1 MSYLEIHDR
10 AGTRWLPADRYF
22 TIGRSLQNHVVL
34 QGFAVSRNHA
44 RLVWQGQRALLEDL
58 GSTYG
63 TLINGQRVRGW
74 AALRDGDRIELGDV
88 LVIYREHGGS
98 QTHDSVTP
106 AFGTPRPAQDLPR
119 NLVRCPYCGTANLKT
134 NSVCYHCGNALLPR
148 GAEARVRPTPLASP
162 KMAARPARRVR
173 TPSPWPMTILIVLL
187 IVIVALLSLLLGLIL
202 ADGPVG
208 NWLFG
213 ILTR

>member
-10 AGTRWLPADRYF
+10 AGTRWLPTGQYF

-34 QGFAVSRNHA
+34 QGQAVSRNHA
-44 RLVWQGQRALLEDL
+44 RIVFRGDHAWVEDR

-63 TLINGQRVRGW
+63 TMVNGLYVRGW
-74 AALRDGDRIELGDV
+74 KALADEDRIQMGDA
-88 LVIYREHGGS
+88 LVIYHERWEP

-106 AFGTPRPAQDLPR
+106 TFGTPRPAPDLPR
-119 NLVRCPYCGTANLKT
+119 NQVHCPYCGTANLKT

-162 KMAARPARRVR
+162 KTAARPARRVK
-173 TPSPWPMTILIVLL
+173 TPSPWPMTALIVLL

-202 ADGPVG
+202 ADGSVG

-213 ILTR
+213 IVTR